1 MMENKDIFDG
11 VIGGRRLSPK
21 HIKEDVTEPKS
32 FSSTSETDRKISRLM
47 ALHPELV
54 KFRNNSLDG
63 LDEPTKKA
71 LLEDM
76 YDVLGVTP
84 LRNE

>member
-1 MMENKDIFDG
+1 MKNKDIFDR
-11 VIGGRRLSPK
+11 VIGGGELSEK
-21 HIKEDVTEPKS
+21 YIREDVIEPNGSKPK
-32 FSSTSETDRKISRLM
+32 SETDRKISRLM

-54 KFRNNSLDG
+54 RFRHNNLSG
-63 LDEPTKKA
+63 LDEPTKRA

-84 LRNE
+84 LRDE

>member
-1 MMENKDIFDG
+1 MMEDKDIFDG
-11 VIGGRRLSPK
+11 VIGGRRLAK
-21 HIKEDVTEPKS
+21 KYIREDIFEPNGSEPKG
-32 FSSTSETDRKISRLM
+32 ELDRKISRLM
-47 ALHPELV
+47 SLHPELV
-54 KFRNNSLDG
+54 KFRNNSLSG

-84 LRNE
+84 LRDE

>member
-11 VIGGRRLSPK
+11 VIGGRKLS
-21 HIKEDVTEPKS
+21 KEFIREEVIEPNG
-32 FSSTSETDRKISRLM
+32 FEPTSETERKISRLM

-54 KFRNNSLDG
+54 KFRNNSLAG
-63 LDEPTKKA
+63 LDEPTKEA

-84 LRNE
+84 LRDE

>member
-1 MMENKDIFDG
+1 MMENRDIFDG
-11 VIGGRRLSPK
+11 VIGGGKLSK
-21 HIKEDVTEPKS
+21 KFIREDVIEPNGS
-32 FSSTSETDRKISRLM
+32 ELTSETDRKISRLI

-54 KFRNNSLDG
+54 RFRNNSLAG

-76 YDVLGVTP
+76 YDLLGVTP

>member
-11 VIGGRRLSPK
+11 IIGGRKLSK
-21 HIKEDVTEPKS
+21 KFIREDVSEPDGS
-32 FSSTSETDRKISRLM
+32 EPTSETHRKISRLL

-54 KFRNNSLDG
+54 KFRNNNLDG
-63 LDEPTKKA
+63 LDEPTKEA

-76 YDVLGVTP
+76 YEALGVTP
-84 LRNE
+84 LRNG

>member
-11 VIGGRRLSPK
+11 VIGGRKLSK
-21 HIKEDVTEPKS
+21 KFVKEEILEPNG
-32 FSSTSETDRKISRLM
+32 SEPTNELDRKISRLV

-54 KFRNNSLDG
+54 KFRNNSLAG
-63 LDEPTKKA
+63 LDELTKKA

>member
-11 VIGGRRLSPK
+11 VIGGSRLSSK
-21 HIKEDVTEPKS
+21 HIKEDVTEPKD
-32 FSSTSETDRKISRLM
+32 FASTSEIDRKISRLM

-54 KFRNNSLDG
+54 KFRNNSLEG

>member
-1 MMENKDIFDG
+1 MENKDIFDG
-11 VIGGRRLSPK
+11 VIGGRKLSK
-21 HIKEDVTEPKS
+21 KFVKEEILEPNG
-32 FSSTSETDRKISRLM
+32 SEPTNELDRKISRLV

-54 KFRNNSLDG
+54 KFRNNSLAG
-63 LDEPTKKA
+63 LDELTKKA

>member
-1 MMENKDIFDG
+1 MMENKDIFDE
-11 VIGGRRLSPK
+11 VIGGRRLSK
-21 HIKEDVTEPKS
+21 KYIREDVSEPKGS
-32 FSSTSETDRKISRLM
+32 DPISELDRKISRLM

-54 KFRNNSLDG
+54 RFRHNSLDG
-63 LDEPTKKA
+63 LDEPTKRA

>member
-1 MMENKDIFDG
+1 MMKNSDIFDG
-11 VIGGRRLSPK
+11 VVGGGKLSK
-21 HIKEDVTEPKS
+21 KYIRQEITES
-32 FSSTSETDRKISRLM
+32 NGSEPTDELDRKISRLM
-47 ALHPELV
+47 KLHPKLV
-54 KFRNNSLDG
+54 RFRHNSLDG
-63 LDEPTKKA
+63 LDEPTKRA

>member
-11 VIGGRRLSPK
+11 VIGGRKLSK
-21 HIKEDVTEPKS
+21 KYIREDVSELNVSAP
-32 FSSTSETDRKISRLM
+32 TSELDRKISRLRL
-47 ALHPELV
+47 LHPELV
-54 KFRNNSLDG
+54 KFRSNNLSE

-76 YDVLGVTP
+76 YDILGVTP

>member
-11 VIGGRRLSPK
+11 VIGGRKLSK
-21 HIKEDVTEPKS
+21 KFVKEEILEPNGS
-32 FSSTSETDRKISRLM
+32 EPTSELDRKLSRLM

-54 KFRNNSLDG
+54 RFRHNSLDG

>member
-1 MMENKDIFDG
+1 
-11 VIGGRRLSPK
+11 
-21 HIKEDVTEPKS
+21 
-32 FSSTSETDRKISRLM
+32 M

-54 KFRNNSLDG
+54 RFRHNSLDG

-76 YDVLGVTP
+76 YDVLGITP

>member
-1 MMENKDIFDG
+1 MENKDIFDG
-11 VIGGRRLSPK
+11 LIGGRKLSK
-21 HIKEDVTEPKS
+21 KYIREDI
-32 FSSTSETDRKISRLM
+32 SELKGSELQSELDRKIARLM
-47 ALHPELV
+47 ILHPELV
-54 KFRNNSLDG
+54 RFRNNSLSG
-63 LDEPTKKA
+63 LDELTKKA

>member
-11 VIGGRRLSPK
+11 VIGGRKLSK
-21 HIKEDVTEPKS
+21 KFVKEEILEPNG
-32 FSSTSETDRKISRLM
+32 SEPTNELDRKISRLM

-54 KFRNNSLDG
+54 KFRNNTLAG
-63 LDEPTKKA
+63 LDEPTKRA

>member
-1 MMENKDIFDG
+1 MEDKDIFDG
-11 VIGGRRLSPK
+11 VIGGRRLSKK
-21 HIKEDVTEPKS
+21 HIREDIFEPNGSEPKG
-32 FSSTSETDRKISRLM
+32 ELDRKISRLM
-47 ALHPELV
+47 SLHPELV
-54 KFRNNSLDG
+54 KFRNNSLSG

-84 LRNE
+84 LRDE

>member
-1 MMENKDIFDG
+1 MIENRDIFDG
-11 VIGGRRLSPK
+11 VIGGGKLSK
-21 HIKEDVTEPKS
+21 NFIREDVTEPS
-32 FSSTSETDRKISRLM
+32 GLEPTSETDRKISRLM

-54 KFRNNSLDG
+54 RFRNNSLVG

>member
-1 MMENKDIFDG
+1 MEDDIFDG
-11 VIGGRRLSPK
+11 IIGGRRLSK
-21 HIKEDVTEPKS
+21 NLIRKDVVEPDNS
-32 FSSTSETDRKISRLM
+32 ELSSELDRKISRLL

-54 KFRNNSLDG
+54 RFRGNSFEN
-63 LDEPTKKA
+63 LDEPTKQA

-76 YDVLGVTP
+76 YDILGIIP

>member
-1 MMENKDIFDG
+1 MMNDKDIFDG
-11 VIGGRRLSPK
+11 VIGDRELSK
-21 HIKEDVTEPKS
+21 KYVREDIIEPNGADPA
-32 FSSTSETDRKISRLM
+32 SELDRKISRLM
-47 ALHPELV
+47 ILHPKLV
-54 KFRNNSLDG
+54 RFRHNSLDG
-63 LDEPTKKA
+63 LDEPTKRA

>member
-1 MMENKDIFDG
+1 
-11 VIGGRRLSPK
+11 
-21 HIKEDVTEPKS
+21 
-32 FSSTSETDRKISRLM
+32 M

-54 KFRNNSLDG
+54 RFRHNSLSG
-63 LDEPTKKA
+63 LDEPTKRA

-84 LRNE
+84 LRDE